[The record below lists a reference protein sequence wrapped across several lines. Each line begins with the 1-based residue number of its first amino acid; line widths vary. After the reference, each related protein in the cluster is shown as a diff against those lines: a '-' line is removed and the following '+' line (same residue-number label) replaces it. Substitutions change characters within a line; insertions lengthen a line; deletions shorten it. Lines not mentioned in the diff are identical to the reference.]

1 MEEHTLA
8 GKVLI
13 ATPHIRDARFEK
25 SVIFICA
32 HDEHGAMGL
41 TLNKPL
47 TDLNLEDLLSDLKI
61 DCDKNSQIK
70 LPVYI
75 GGPLEPERGFLLHS
89 ALHNREDS
97 TKVGKDFGVSGT
109 LETLKSVT
117 DQAKLPK
124 DIMFALGYA
133 GWDAGQLEK
142 ELKEG
147 AWLVADA
154 PTDMVF
160 ETERDMLWE
169 ESMAHLGIN
178 PTLLTGTVGQ
188 A

>member
-1 MEEHTLA
+1 
-8 GKVLI
+8 G
-13 ATPHIRDARFEK
+13 DARFQK

-47 TDLNLEDLLSDLKI
+47 TDLNLGDLLSDLKI
-61 DCDKNSQIK
+61 DCEDHSQIR

-89 ALHNREDS
+89 SAHNRQET
-97 TKVGKDFGVSGT
+97 TKIGTEFGVSGT
-109 LETLKSVT
+109 LEALESVT
-117 DQAKLPK
+117 DQTKLPK
-124 DIMFALGYA
+124 DMMFALGYA
-133 GWDAGQLEK
+133 GWDAGQLEQ

-147 AWLVADA
+147 AWLVSEAFSDI
-154 PTDMVF
+154 VF
-160 ETERDMLWE
+160 ETDRDMLWDQ
-169 ESMAHLGIN
+169 SMKNLGID
-178 PTLLTGTVGQ
+178 PSLLTGVVGQ